1 MKNNVR
7 QLIKTVIE
15 ENAVAFKDQTA
26 KVLYG
31 KIGMRLQEQYKLIA
45 KNIISKVLHE
55 EEDSKEK
62 EKLENSTKSS
72 DVIVKGKTTAQRDL
86 LQSTMN
92 PSGNK
97 IVKAKTLAQRRQET
111 ENTVMNPK
119 DNFRP
124 RPEASDA
131 QRRTNNNQ

>member
-31 KIGMRLQEQYKLIA
+31 KIGMRLQEQYKLVA

-55 EEDSKEK
+55 EEDSNEK
-62 EKLENSTKSS
+62 EKFENIS
-72 DVIVKGKTTAQRDL
+72 DCIDSL
-86 LQSTMN
+86 LSHIN
-92 PSGNK
+92 SNRNSK
-97 IVKAKTLAQRRQET
+97 
-111 ENTVMNPK
+111 
-119 DNFRP
+119 
-124 RPEASDA
+124 
-131 QRRTNNNQ
+131 